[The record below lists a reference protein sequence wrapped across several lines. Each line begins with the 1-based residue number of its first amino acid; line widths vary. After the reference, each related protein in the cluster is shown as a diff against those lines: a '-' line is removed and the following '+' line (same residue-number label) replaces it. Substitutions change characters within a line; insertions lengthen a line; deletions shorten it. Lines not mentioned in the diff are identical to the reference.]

1 MVGIR
6 PKLTKSQILNV
17 IFRFVDMKMPYNS
30 ENLHFILLYRINE
43 VPVNG
48 STVDRG
54 HTLV

>member
-48 STVDRG
+48 SRVDRG